1 MRGPLGAVV
10 LLSLEASALPG
21 GLGAQAASAAQAPGA
36 ERPAVAQDLLRK
48 QWPASWI
55 AAAEGP
61 ERDAGV
67 FHFRKAI
74 RLASAPQRFV
84 VHVSADNRYRL
95 HVNGRRVGTGP
106 ARSDVLHWAYE
117 SYDLAPY
124 LRAGDNLVAATVW
137 NFGSLSPMAQMT
149 RRTGFLVQGD
159 DQVSSALDTGR
170 SWEAAFD
177 PGHAPNPAA
186 PAAV

>member
-1 MRGPLGAVV
+1 MA
-10 LLSLEASALPG
+10 EA
-21 GLGAQAASAAQAPGA
+21 
-36 ERPAVAQDLLRK
+36 LLRK

-74 RLASAPQRFV
+74 RLEAVPAHFV
-84 VHVSADNRYRL
+84 VHVSADNRYLL

-117 SYDLAPY
+117 TYDLAPY
-124 LRAGDNLVAATVW
+124 LEAGRQPRGGDGVELRVA
-137 NFGSLSPMAQMT
+137 L
-149 RRTGFLVQGD
+149 
-159 DQVSSALDTGR
+159 
-170 SWEAAFD
+170 
-177 PGHAPNPAA
+177 APWPR
-186 PAAV
+186 